1 MIEAKCSSGM
11 RSARARA
18 AGSAV
23 LSLVVVSVLSSC
35 ATSNTRSGAGGTGLF
50 GGGSSASV
58 SYISSLQ
65 GGIVSRSGIQLSR
78 GDYNKALE
86 AEYRALETAP
96 GGQAVTWSGS
106 AKGEVVANAPYQVG
120 NQNCRQ
126 YSHTITDNGRE
137 AKVRGAACRNAD
149 GTWTP
154 LT

>member
-1 MIEAKCSSGM
+1 MEAKCSSAM
-11 RSARARA
+11 RAAKARP

-23 LSLVVVSVLSSC
+23 LALIVVSVLSSC
-35 ATSNTRSGAGGTGLF
+35 ATSNTRSSAGATGLF
-50 GGGSSASV
+50 GGSSSSSV
-58 SYISSLQ
+58 SYIASLQ

-96 GGQAVTWSGS
+96 GGQVVIWSGS

>member
-1 MIEAKCSSGM
+1 MEAMCSAGV
-11 RSARARA
+11 RAR
-18 AGSAV
+18 GSRLARPAV
-23 LSLVVVSVLSSC
+23 LSLIVVSVLSSC
-35 ATSNTRSGAGGTGLF
+35 TTSNTRGPASGGGLF
-50 GGGSSASV
+50 SGRGSSSV
-58 SYISSLQ
+58 SYIANLQ

-106 AKGEVVANAPYQVG
+106 ANGEVIANAPYQVG

-126 YSHTITDNGRE
+126 YSHTINDNGRE